1 MDPQWFHITSHTYGA
16 WLHGDPKSFR
26 TRHHREHIIG
36 DYKNPP
42 PPGMYAAKFA
52 RSRSLLKQEPVRLE
66 PKWWPTIGSA
76 VKDKLIEL
84 GTELLILSM
93 GATHLHF
100 LGKMPPGPIPREWVG
115 RAKKHANF
123 IAKEHGYTGKLW
135 AVRCK
140 VIPIENRKHQINAFN
155 YIVGHFKEGA
165 WIYDFRDPD
174 RPKMTPGLRESPG
187 TAVPGLSEGERP

>member
-1 MDPQWFHITSHTYGA
+1 MDPQWFHITAHTYGA

-42 PPGMYAAKFA
+42 PPEMYAAKLA
-52 RSRSLLKQEPVRLE
+52 RSRALMKQPPVILE
-66 PKWWPTIGSA
+66 PEWWPIIGAA
-76 VKDKLIEL
+76 VNDKLIEL

-115 RAKKHANF
+115 RAKVYSNF
-123 IAKEHGYTGKLW
+123 KAKEQGWTGKLW

-140 VIPIENRKHQINAFN
+140 VILIENRKHQVNTFN
-155 YIVGHFKEGA
+155 YIEGHLKEGA
-165 WIYDFRDPD
+165 WVYDFRNPD
-174 RPKMTPGLRESPG
+174 HPRMSLGPPESPG
-187 TAVPGLSEGERP
+187 PYGPGLSEGKRR